1 MKTFKTKQK
10 KNFIMIVIKCPKII
24 IYLPIYM
31 YICIYAQNYLDCE
44 LFHPSA
50 VYPLHQFTKRERER
64 AMQWREEQRRKP
76 RKERWEEIIGVY
88 NERET
93 PQHYTKL

>member
-31 YICIYAQNYLDCE
+31 YICIYAQNYFDCE

-50 VYPLHQFTKRERER
+50 VYPLHQFTKREREQCNDER
-64 AMQWREEQRRKP
+64 NKEEN
-76 RKERWEEIIGVY
+76 IGKKD
-88 NERET
+88 EK
-93 PQHYTKL
+93 KL